1 MESAKKGFLNMK
13 EIFIV
18 SKNASLS
25 NYLYLLLDEICP
37 KTISL
42 AMEFSES
49 LDLIIVDSET
59 ISPTEMKDYQRDI
72 PTVLFGFDLRPA
84 LIQYTSQY
92 DINGIISLSM
102 EASDILKTIQVSLE
116 KDIYY
121 NETMIGM
128 LFSNKANEVAEKIKS
143 LTDRENEILL
153 LMMKDLTNEEIA
165 TELDLSVRTVN
176 AHKGNV
182 MRKIGSKTT
191 SGLIQTLLEYS
202 ADFRN
207 SL

>member
-1 MESAKKGFLNMK
+1 MK

-37 KTISL
+37 NTIAL
-42 AMEFSES
+42 ALEFSDE

-59 ISPTEMKDYQRDI
+59 ISPTEMQSYQREI
-72 PTVLFGFDLRPA
+72 PTVLFGFELRPA

-102 EASDILKTIQVSLE
+102 EASDILKTIQVALE
-116 KDIYY
+116 NDIYY

-128 LFSNKANEVAEKIKS
+128 LFSNKANEIAEKIRS

-165 TELDLSVRTVN
+165 TALDLSVRTVN

-182 MRKIGSKTT
+182 MRKIGTKTT
-191 SGLIQTLLEYS
+191 SGLIQTLLDYS

>member
-1 MESAKKGFLNMK
+1 MK

-42 AMEFSES
+42 AIEFSDA
-49 LDLIIVDSET
+49 LDLIIIDSET
-59 ISPTEMKDYQRDI
+59 ISPSEMRKYQRKI
-72 PTVLFGFDLRPA
+72 PTILSCFELRPA
-84 LIQYTSQY
+84 LIQYTSYY

-102 EASDILKTIQVSLE
+102 EASDILKTIRVSLE
-116 KDIYY
+116 NDIYY

-128 LFSNKANEVAEKIKS
+128 LLSNKVNAMAEKIKS
-143 LTDRENEILL
+143 LTERENQILL
-153 LMMKDLTNEEIA
+153 LMMKGLTNQEIA
-165 TELDLSVRTVN
+165 KNLDISVRTVN
-176 AHKGNV
+176 AHKGNI

-191 SGLIQTLLEYS
+191 SGLIQTLLDYS
-202 ADFRN
+202 AEFRN

>member
-1 MESAKKGFLNMK
+1 MK

-49 LDLIIVDSET
+49 LDLLIVDSET
-59 ISPTEMKDYQRDI
+59 ISPSEMNDYQRDI

>member
-1 MESAKKGFLNMK
+1 MK
-13 EIFIV
+13 EIFIA

-25 NYLYLLLDEICP
+25 NYLYLILDEIYP
-37 KTISL
+37 DTFSL
-42 AMEFSES
+42 GSEFSES
-49 LDLIIVDSET
+49 VELIIIDSEN
-59 ISPTEMKDYQRDI
+59 ISPAEMVKYQHDI
-72 PTVLFGFDLRPA
+72 PTILFCFELSPA
-84 LIQYTSQY
+84 LIQYTTQY

-102 EASDILKTIQVSLE
+102 EASDILKTLQVAME

-121 NETMIGM
+121 NEVMIGM
-128 LFSNKANEVAEKIKS
+128 LFSNKANKMAEKIRS
-143 LTDRENEILL
+143 LTERENEILI

-165 TELDLSVRTVN
+165 QKLNLSVRTVN
-176 AHKGNV
+176 AHKGNI

-191 SGLIQTLLEYS
+191 SGLIQILLEYS

>member
-1 MESAKKGFLNMK
+1 MK

-25 NYLYLLLDEICP
+25 NYLFLLLDEICP
-37 KTISL
+37 NTISL
-42 AMEFSES
+42 GSEFANSA
-49 LDLIIVDSET
+49 DLIIIDSET
-59 ISPTEMKDYQRDI
+59 ISPVEMEAYRREI
-72 PTVLFGFDLRPA
+72 PTILFGFELRPA
-84 LIQYTSQY
+84 LIQYTTQY

-102 EASDILKTIQVSLE
+102 EASDILKTLQVALE
-116 KDIYY
+116 NDIYY

-128 LFSNKANEVAEKIKS
+128 LFSNKANAIAERIMS
-143 LTDRENEILL
+143 LTDRENEILI

-165 TELDLSVRTVN
+165 QNLDLSVRTVN
-176 AHKGNV
+176 AHKGNI

-191 SGLIQTLLEYS
+191 SGLIQTLLNYS
-202 ADFRN
+202 ANFRN

>member
-1 MESAKKGFLNMK
+1 MK

-25 NYLYLLLDEICP
+25 NYLYLILDEIYP
-37 KTISL
+37 DTFSL
-42 AMEFSES
+42 ASELSES
-49 LDLIIVDSET
+49 LDMIVIDSET
-59 ISPTEMKDYQRDI
+59 ISPLAMEKYTYEI
-72 PTVLFGFDLRPA
+72 PTILFSFELRPA

-102 EASDILKTIQVSLE
+102 EASDILKTLQVALE
-116 KDIYY
+116 NDIYY
-121 NETMIGM
+121 NEVMIGM
-128 LFSNKANEVAEKIKS
+128 LFSNKANKISEKIKS
-143 LTDRENEILL
+143 LTDRENEILI

-165 TELDLSVRTVN
+165 QDLNLSVRTVN
-176 AHKGNV
+176 AHKGNI

-191 SGLIQTLLEYS
+191 SGLIQTLYDYS

-207 SL
+207 AL

>member
-1 MESAKKGFLNMK
+1 MK

>member
-1 MESAKKGFLNMK
+1 MK

-25 NYLYLLLDEICP
+25 NYLYLILDEVFP
-37 KTISL
+37 NTLSL
-42 AMEFSES
+42 ASDFSES
-49 LDLIIVDSET
+49 VDLIIIDSEN
-59 ISPTEMKDYQRDI
+59 ISPLQMKKYQHDI
-72 PTVLFGFDLRPA
+72 PTILFCFELRPA
-84 LIQYTSQY
+84 LIQYTSQF

-102 EASDILKTIQVSLE
+102 EASDILKTLQVALE

-121 NETMIGM
+121 NEVMIGM
-128 LFSNKANEVAEKIKS
+128 LFSNKANKIAERIRS
-143 LTDRENEILL
+143 LTDRENEILI

-165 TELDLSVRTVN
+165 KNLNLSVRTVN
-176 AHKGNV
+176 AHKGNI

-191 SGLIQTLLEYS
+191 SGLIQTLIEYS
-202 ADFRN
+202 AEFRN

>member
-1 MESAKKGFLNMK
+1 MK

-18 SKNASLS
+18 SKNTSLS
-25 NYLYLLLDEICP
+25 NYLYLLLDEIYP
-37 KTISL
+37 KTLSL
-42 AMEFSES
+42 GSEFSGS
-49 LDLIIVDSET
+49 VDLIVIDSET
-59 ISPTEMKDYQRDI
+59 ISPSEMAKYQFEI
-72 PTVLFGFDLRPA
+72 PVILFGFELRPT
-84 LIQYTSQY
+84 LIQYTSKY

-102 EASDILKTIQVSLE
+102 EASDILKTLQVALE
-116 KDIYY
+116 NDIYY
-121 NETMIGM
+121 NETIISM
-128 LFSNKANEVAEKIKS
+128 LFSNKANAMAEKISS

-165 TELDLSVRTVN
+165 QNLDLSVRTVN
-176 AHKGNV
+176 AHKGNI

-191 SGLIQTLLEYS
+191 SGLIQTLLNYS